1 MGVIQKLI
9 INNKIFIQQGQLS
22 ISNEMLY
29 KSLYISLFFV
39 NYKIYP
45 CYKYYVAGAIL
56 YKSGYPRL
64 IFHELAFFGY
74 LQGGYIIFTA

>member
-9 INNKIFIQQGQLS
+9 INNNNHF
-22 ISNEMLY
+22 
-29 KSLYISLFFV
+29 LF
-39 NYKIYP
+39 NSANDKIYP

>member
-9 INNKIFIQQGQLS
+9 INNNNHFLFNS
-22 ISNEMLY
+22 ANEMLY

-56 YKSGYPRL
+56 YNSGYPRL